1 MYPERAPLTGAYH
14 DVNGWYRLESTAGPN
29 YPDCSAVRNVPNCNT
44 GQTNRPCCNQYNC
57 YLEANGH
64 MSCLGAQDAYEYSD
78 YSGRG
83 FGTQSDGVIPP
94 ISGLQTMRNEIA
106 AAGAYG
112 VGFFA
117 VEIFG
122 GVRGSAGVTDS
133 LVSPNSDP
141 FDTEMYLILESETE
155 VRCRMRPLSYPTK
168 KKRNPAYCMAR
179 RSQLL
184 VPNADPHPPLSPLRW
199 PPRACGGSWTS

>member
-1 MYPERAPLTGAYH
+1 MNEVYPERVPLTGAYH

-29 YPDCSAVRNVPNCNT
+29 YPDCSAVRGVPNCNT
-44 GQTNRPCCNQYNC
+44 GETNRPCCDQYNC
-57 YLEANGH
+57 LLEANGH
-64 MSCLGAQDAYEYSD
+64 MSCFGGQEAYTYSD

-83 FGTQSDGVIPP
+83 FGTQSDGVVPP
-94 ISGLQTMRNEIA
+94 QNGLQTMRNEIA

-133 LVSPNSDP
+133 LTSPNSDP
-141 FDTEMYLILESETE
+141 FDTEMYLILQSETE
-155 VRCRMRPLSYPTK
+155 VSCRMRPLSYPT
-168 KKRNPAYCMAR
+168 
-179 RSQLL
+179 
-184 VPNADPHPPLSPLRW
+184 
-199 PPRACGGSWTS
+199 